1 VTKLFYEWGTKQ
13 LQKHGEEL
21 CGDNIAIARHAD
33 YVTLALSDG
42 LGSGVK
48 ANILSIL
55 TTRIVMHLMENKL
68 PLNEVVETLGK
79 TLPVC
84 DVRKLAYST
93 FAIGQFFRDGRAR
106 VVEFDT
112 PAVILLRQRKSVP
125 VPYEEWQVEGKT
137 IHESKLQLKMG
148 DLVVFVSDGVV
159 NAGIGGSYPLGWG
172 LDKIARFLEEHSHP
186 DLSAQELADKLGQTV
201 EDLYC
206 NEPGDDVSVAVIKAR
221 YKLVASV
228 LTGPPADK
236 NSDKAVVSRF
246 TQRHGFLA
254 VCGGTTAKIVARY
267 LGSKSPDVDL
277 ATMKPDV
284 PPLAKVEGIDLTT
297 EGILTLTK
305 TSDLLHS
312 GADKE
317 TVKFSTDGASALL
330 RLCLDVDHIHFIVG
344 LCVNPAHQNP
354 DLPRQ
359 LGMKLA
365 VVREIAEELRNRG
378 KEVTIETV

>member
-1 VTKLFYEWGTKQ
+1 MRLFYEWGTKQ

-21 CGDNIAIARHAD
+21 CGDNVAVARHAD

-55 TTRIVMHLMENKL
+55 TTRIVMHLMENEL
-68 PLNEVVETLGK
+68 SLNEVVETLGK

-112 PAVILLRQRKSVP
+112 PPFILLRGRKSIP
-125 VPYEEWQVEGKT
+125 VPYEERQIERKT
-137 IHESKLQLKMG
+137 IHESEFQLKRG
-148 DLVVFVSDGVV
+148 DWIIFVSDGVV
-159 NAGIGGSYPLGWG
+159 NAGIGGLYPLGWG
-172 LDKIARFLEEHSHP
+172 LEQIASFLQEHCHP
-186 DLSAQELADKLGQTV
+186 DLSAQELANKLAQAV
-201 EDLYC
+201 WDLYC
-206 NEPGDDVSVAVIKAR
+206 NKPGDDVSVAVIKVR
-221 YKLVASV
+221 QKLVATV
-228 LTGPPADK
+228 LTGPPADRSADEAIVTK
-236 NSDKAVVSRF
+236 FR
-246 TQRHGFLA
+246 QCPGFLA

-267 LGSKSPDVDL
+267 LDGKPLEVDL
-277 ATMKPDV
+277 ATAKPDV
-284 PPLAKVEGIDLTT
+284 PPLAKIEGVDLTT

-305 TSDLLHS
+305 TNELLHS

-317 TVKFSTDGASALL
+317 TVKFDTDGSSALV
-330 RLCLDVDHIHFIVG
+330 RLCLDVDHIQFIVG
-344 LCVNPAHQNP
+344 LSVNPAHQNP

-365 VVREIAEELRNRG
+365 VVREIAEELRKKG